1 MRWALHFWS
10 AKKKALLFVAD
21 QMENIVEI
29 FDVLVLVLLD
39 SGCKT
44 PSILHM
50 LYFPP
55 FFNTVKFR

>member
-39 SGCKT
+39 SECKT
-44 PSILHM
+44 PSNFHM
-50 LYFPP
+50 LYFAP
-55 FFNTVKFR
+55 FFYAANFR